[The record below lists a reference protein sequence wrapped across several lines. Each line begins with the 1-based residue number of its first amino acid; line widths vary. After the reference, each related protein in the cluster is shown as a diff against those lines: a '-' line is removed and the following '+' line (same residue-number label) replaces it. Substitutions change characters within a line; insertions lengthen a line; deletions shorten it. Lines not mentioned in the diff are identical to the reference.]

1 MQLPSDGAMLQS
13 YLNMKLRDANDSLD
27 ALCDDLEL
35 DRDDL
40 ERRLSALG
48 LAYDAAHNRVD

>member
-1 MQLPSDGAMLQS
+1 MRWIEAAFRAPQG
-13 YLNMKLRDANDSLD
+13 KLD